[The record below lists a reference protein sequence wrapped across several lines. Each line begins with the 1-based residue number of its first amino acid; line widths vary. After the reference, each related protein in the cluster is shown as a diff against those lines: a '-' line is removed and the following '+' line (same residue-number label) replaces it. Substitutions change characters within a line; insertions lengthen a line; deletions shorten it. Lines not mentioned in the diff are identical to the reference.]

1 MTDGVKSGFAPI
13 LRSAINASGL
23 SLERVQAKL
32 AERGVDISVATLSYW
47 QSGRSE
53 PGRRASVAAL
63 PHIEELLGLSAG
75 ELQAHLARTV
85 RSRSNVAGTL
95 LRDIL
100 DSSDPMSERLL
111 RADSRLRE
119 MLEII
124 SDHCTIQVDDSC
136 RMRSRWVRRVLVSE
150 VDGADR
156 FLVLRVKRDPDG
168 PEPTFEPLLHCA
180 AGETYVDHRSSLI
193 AHEVLLDRV
202 LDRGESIIVE
212 YALSGPPSDMEYAS
226 ARRAALRELVLEI
239 QFDPA
244 ALPSRCELV
253 QSNLDGADQVRA
265 PIALDSTHCVR
276 VIRHNLPPG
285 RYAVRWGM
293 AESTSQETV

>member
-1 MTDGVKSGFAPI
+1 MTDRSEGGFAPL
-13 LRSAINASGL
+13 LRSAIHDSGL

-63 PHIEELLGLSAG
+63 PQVEELLGLSAG
-75 ELQAHLARTV
+75 QLQAHLARTV
-85 RSRSNVAGTL
+85 RSRGNVAGTL

-100 DSSDPMSERLL
+100 DSTDPMSDRLL

-124 SDHCTIQVDDSC
+124 SDHCTIHVDKSC
-136 RMRSRWVRRVLVSE
+136 RMHSRWVRRVLVSE

-156 FLVLRVKRDPDG
+156 FLVLRVKHDPHG
-168 PEPTFEPLLHCA
+168 PDPTFEPLLHCS
-180 AGETYVDHRSSLI
+180 AGEIYVDHRSALI
-193 AHEVLLDRV
+193 AQEVLLDRV

-212 YALSGPPSDMEYAS
+212 YALSGPPTDMEYAS
-226 ARRAALRELVLEI
+226 ARRASLRELVLEI

-244 ALPSRCELV
+244 ALPSSCQLV

-265 PIALDSTHCVR
+265 PISLDSTHCLR
-276 VIRHNLPPG
+276 VIRHNLPAG
-285 RYAVRWGM
+285 RYAVQWRRDG
-293 AESTSQETV
+293 AATP